1 MISQKKSKAT
11 RRMSSRQRPLHACGV
26 SIIAIGDIAIGKTQN
41 INGPLGST
49 LRNMSKLAKFVTP
62 LIYAIQYQWL
72 TILAFIDNRIL
83 AAENIT
89 EKLFPPSRY
98 AFDKIDEI
106 VLMILSSPDK
116 IDGALNKYV
125 PAIIHHVPLL
135 EWTLKIV
142 MSKLNCLDSNW
153 GNENS
158 SLNEKTIGVD
168 RNCCN
173 ESELESGASEEY
185 LNLPMDPSSVE
196 SFPPIPEAEPKGV
209 VKTVSCSH
217 NLKGS
222 YKEALLES
230 SEKKMDNDECQE
242 KEIKSDE
249 CQEKA
254 IKSDECQE
262 KEIKSDEKS
271 IEKECEIVEKVE
283 KSETVPYDPLM
294 ELFESAWLMNPG
306 SFWDKAEKERD

>member
-1 MISQKKSKAT
+1 
-11 RRMSSRQRPLHACGV
+11 MSSRQRPLHACGV

-49 LRNMSKLAKFVTP
+49 LRNMAKLAKFVTP

-72 TILAFIDNRIL
+72 TILAFIDDRIL

-106 VLMILSSPDK
+106 VLLILSSPDK

-125 PAIIHHVPLL
+125 PAILHHVPLL

-142 MSKLNCLDSNW
+142 MSKLNCLDSNC
-153 GNENS
+153 GHENS

-209 VKTVSCSH
+209 VKAVSCSH

-230 SEKKMDNDECQE
+230 SEKK

-249 CQEKA
+249 CQEK
-254 IKSDECQE
+254 
-262 KEIKSDEKS
+262 EIESDEKS
-271 IEKECEIVEKVE
+271 IEECLSKKSIEECDSVGKVE

-306 SFWDKAEKERD
+306 RFWDQAEKERDWYN

>member
-1 MISQKKSKAT
+1 
-11 RRMSSRQRPLHACGV
+11 MSSRQRPLHACGV

-49 LRNMSKLAKFVTP
+49 LRNMAKLAKFVTP
-62 LIYAIQYQWL
+62 LIYVIQYQWL
-72 TILAFIDNRIL
+72 TILAFIDDRIL

-106 VLMILSSPDK
+106 VLLILSSPDK

-125 PAIIHHVPLL
+125 PAILHHVPLL

-153 GNENS
+153 GHENS

-209 VKTVSCSH
+209 VKAVSCSH

-230 SEKKMDNDECQE
+230 SEKK

-249 CQEKA
+249 CQEK
-254 IKSDECQE
+254 
-262 KEIKSDEKS
+262 EIESDEKS
-271 IEKECEIVEKVE
+271 IEECLSKKSIEECDSVGKVE

-306 SFWDKAEKERD
+306 RFWDQAEKERDWYN